1 MKIKLTESK
10 LREIVSESIKRSINE
25 ITSNEY
31 YNPYAA
37 WQELT
42 NKQEETL
49 KVLLDK
55 LKNMGVKSAH
65 MHNFPSGAPCIAI
78 DSDEYRKI
86 VKFIPDNFR
95 AQINPATTYIA
106 PRH

>member
-1 MKIKLTESK
+1 MAKITLTESK
-10 LREIVSESIKRSINE
+10 LKNIISETIKKVLSE
-25 ITSNEY
+25 D

-42 NKQEETL
+42 SKQEESL
-49 KVLLDK
+49 KVLLNK

-65 MHNFPSGAPCIAI
+65 MHDFPSGAPCIAI
-78 DSDEYRKI
+78 DSNEYRKI
-86 VKFIPDNFR
+86 AKFIPDNFR

-106 PRH
+106 LRH